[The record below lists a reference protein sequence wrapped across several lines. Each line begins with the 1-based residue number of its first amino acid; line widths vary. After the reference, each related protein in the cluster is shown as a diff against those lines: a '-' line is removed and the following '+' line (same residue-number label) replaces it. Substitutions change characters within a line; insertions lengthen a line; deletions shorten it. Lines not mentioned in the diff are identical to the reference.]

1 MLLFLWDLFSD
12 RLSKNY
18 DFSPLF
24 VKISPLKLAVIID
37 FTYLKLLDP
46 KLLQEIGDLS
56 VSIHTE
62 T

>member
-18 DFSPLF
+18 DFSPLV
-24 VKISPLKLAVIID
+24 VKISPLKLAVLID